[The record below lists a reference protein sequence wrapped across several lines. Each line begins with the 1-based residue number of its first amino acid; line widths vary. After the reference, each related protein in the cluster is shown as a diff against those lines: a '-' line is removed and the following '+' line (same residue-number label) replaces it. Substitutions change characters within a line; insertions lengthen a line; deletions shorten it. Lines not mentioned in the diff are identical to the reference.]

1 MKQGVV
7 ILAASLAATLLGV
20 APAAGAGPAISVG
33 IGAPAHGAQASALQ
47 LGVKGSPQAD
57 EISIALDGTQTQYV
71 VTSTRPINP
80 PPPPC
85 SQISTFQIH
94 CPTSQFTSF
103 TASLGDGSDSFSVG
117 PSVLVPVTVTGG
129 NGADKLF
136 GGSGDDVM
144 LGGNGSD
151 RLLGHNG
158 KDKLIG
164 GKGSDV
170 ANGGKGNDT
179 LIGAKGNDVLKGG
192 PGRDV
197 LQGDAGKDKLLGGP
211 GRDVEKQ

>member
-1 MKQGVV
+1 MKQGAA
-7 ILAASLAATLLGV
+7 ILTACLAATLLGV
-20 APAAGAGPAISVG
+20 APAGAADPAVSVS
-33 IGAPAHGAQASALQ
+33 IGASARGAQASALQ
-47 LGVKGSPQAD
+47 LGVKGSPQAE

-103 TASLGDGSDSFSVG
+103 TASLGDGNDSFSVG

-129 NGADKLF
+129 DGADNLF
-136 GGSGDDVM
+136 GGSGDDIL
-144 LGGNGSD
+144 LGGSGSD

-158 KDKLIG
+158 KDELVG
-164 GKGSDV
+164 GKASDV
-170 ANGGKGNDT
+170 ANGGKGKDT
-179 LIGAKGNDVLKGG
+179 LTGGAGNDVLKGG
-192 PGRDV
+192 LGSDLLR
-197 LQGDAGKDKLLGGP
+197 GGAGKDKLVGGK

>member
-1 MKQGVV
+1 MKQGLA
-7 ILAASLAATLLGV
+7 ILTACLAAALLGG
-20 APAAGAGPAISVG
+20 APAGAAVPAVSVG
-33 IGAPAHGAQASALQ
+33 IGGPAHGAQASALQ

-57 EISIALDGTQTQYV
+57 EISITLDGTQTQYV

-85 SQISTFQIH
+85 SQITTFQIH

-117 PSVLVPVTVTGG
+117 PSVLVAVTVTGG
-129 NGADKLF
+129 DGADKLF
-136 GGSGDDVM
+136 GGSGDDIL

-158 KDKLIG
+158 KDQLVG

-170 ANGGKGNDT
+170 ANGGNGKDT
-179 LIGAKGNDVLKGG
+179 LTGAKGNDVLRGG
-192 PGRDV
+192 AGRDV
-197 LQGDAGKDKLLGGP
+197 LRGGAGKDKLRGGS

>member
-1 MKQGVV
+1 MKQGAV
-7 ILAASLAATLLGV
+7 ILAAALAATLLGV
-20 APAAGAGPAISVG
+20 APAGGATATVSVG
-33 IGAPAHGAQASALQ
+33 VEAPAHGATASALQ
-47 LGVKGSPQAD
+47 LGVKGSPQSD

-71 VTSTRPINP
+71 ITSTRPINP

-151 RLLGHNG
+151 RILGHNG
-158 KDKLIG
+158 KDELVG

-170 ANGGKGNDT
+170 ANGGNGKDT
-179 LIGAKGNDVLKGG
+179 LTGGAGSDVLKGG
-192 PGRDV
+192 AGRDV
-197 LQGDAGKDKLLGGP
+197 LRGGAGKDKLRGGG